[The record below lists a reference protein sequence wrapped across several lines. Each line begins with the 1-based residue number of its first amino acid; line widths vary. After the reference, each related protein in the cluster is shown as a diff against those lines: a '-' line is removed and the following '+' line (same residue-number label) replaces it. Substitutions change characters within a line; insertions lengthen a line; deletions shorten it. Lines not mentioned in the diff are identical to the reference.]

1 LEEVAYF
8 MEDMEHDLWWLLQM
22 ALQPAGPPA
31 IVCGDEVLQP
41 LSPDVEAVVMKLKE
55 RADIHAD
62 AHQNQVRA
70 KIIIIPSVDK
80 AERQVLAALRKL
92 KFHCQ
97 GHIEV
102 FPCMKEAN
110 NSAIWQGYMN
120 AVSAM
125 EPQWMMKSDGAGAKQ
140 VFARC
145 AAIVPVYVDTKKKEI
160 QLFNVWCK
168 KRHWTFPEGDILR
181 GADRNIFDTCRR
193 QWKNQVGQFFGR
205 SWSDCFLSEL
215 PHDGSEVK
223 SPSICSYIKLEQD
236 GHRYPCRPHFFVQ
249 VTEDFY
255 ESTRCYEDASGVI
268 KLPKPEG
275 NYVNWDDMAS
285 GARRVHLEGVFFA
298 VHDEARWVSFDYE
311 TGKILADDARR
322 ELRKENADFLKLQ
335 PEKVWKWFADIS
347 GKDMVHRSSSLPDDF
362 PEDGPFAVRMSGID
376 KTATDEDIETYFSE
390 REVKVKSVEQFDVPR
405 HTARIDFFD
414 KAALEVALELTG
426 HNLLRRKV
434 RVELFTDAPEGANAA
449 VGAKPLKP
457 YTGPIPD
464 EGPFKV
470 VCRGLDKAV
479 TQSDLGYFFWDRDCE
494 CKDVVYPLKNEKHAG
509 TVEFK
514 DQESLRKAMG
524 LNSAIF
530 KGREIQ
536 ISLPTK
542 EDNRP
547 ALNRPSG
554 GGAGGGKGGAKGS
567 KGGVDAG
574 RSYRD
579 ERPPP
584 SRAEF
589 GSDRPRMDLKPRS
602 KPMPGEPGYR
612 EEESKP
618 GRSNPFGAAG
628 PARDDRFKSTRADAD
643 DNWRR

>member
-1 LEEVAYF
+1 
-8 MEDMEHDLWWLLQM
+8 
-22 ALQPAGPPA
+22 
-31 IVCGDEVLQP
+31 
-41 LSPDVEAVVMKLKE
+41 
-55 RADIHAD
+55 
-62 AHQNQVRA
+62 
-70 KIIIIPSVDK
+70 
-80 AERQVLAALRKL
+80 
-92 KFHCQ
+92 
-97 GHIEV
+97 
-102 FPCMKEAN
+102 
-110 NSAIWQGYMN
+110 
-120 AVSAM
+120 
-125 EPQWMMKSDGAGAKQ
+125 
-140 VFARC
+140 
-145 AAIVPVYVDTKKKEI
+145 
-160 QLFNVWCK
+160 
-168 KRHWTFPEGDILR
+168 
-181 GADRNIFDTCRR
+181 
-193 QWKNQVGQFFGR
+193 
-205 SWSDCFLSEL
+205 
-215 PHDGSEVK
+215 
-223 SPSICSYIKLEQD
+223 
-236 GHRYPCRPHFFVQ
+236 
-249 VTEDFY
+249 
-255 ESTRCYEDASGVI
+255 
-268 KLPKPEG
+268 
-275 NYVNWDDMAS
+275 
-285 GARRVHLEGVFFA
+285 
-298 VHDEARWVSFDYE
+298 
-311 TGKILADDARR
+311 
-322 ELRKENADFLKLQ
+322 
-335 PEKVWKWFADIS
+335 
-347 GKDMVHRSSSLPDDF
+347 
-362 PEDGPFAVRMSGID
+362 
-376 KTATDEDIETYFSE
+376 
-390 REVKVKSVEQFDVPR
+390 VKVKSVEQFDVPR